1 MTYPAQ
7 PPEPPPLVYLSSTQ
21 KVFPPAALSESS
33 WVPQKSIVPAKFDES
48 GDYTDIRETDT
59 PYESGDLDFPAVSEP
74 SLPVPEPEPLLP
86 SNPTWTAKVP
96 IATTPETIEPWEAPS
111 ETIEYAQEVST
122 FSRDESYSE
131 VEERSIAPVSHVGEL
146 SAFSANSA
154 ELDLSTLDTSAP
166 VLPRDDTVRV
176 DRPELDFKVEER
188 SIEPIGNVGDV
199 PNFSIDSR
207 ALNQG
212 ISPTIHR
219 DYSFSV
225 DRSVSE
231 APTPLEPV
239 GEMPGRISENP
250 ETTVS
255 RTNPDDFAIRFDRP
269 ASFPEIAQTPTE
281 PIQQSGNL
289 PSFSSDSRQLTDS
302 SERVS
307 PTPRDEIRIDAPP
320 SATNPLEPIQQRGDL
335 PNFST
340 NSALLNPP
348 SPPRTGDF
356 SFSLDRILSPQL
368 AQTPSSTSFS
378 PILAEP
384 AADPFKRPIQ
394 PSPPGGLQDLFGLPE
409 PIEVIADRQE
419 FDERRDIFT
428 AYGNV
433 VMRYQGAIVD
443 ADWLEVNLR
452 SRLAIGEGN
461 VALTQPERVIRGD
474 RFRYNLIQ
482 ETGTI
487 FQASGELS
495 SVTPNP
501 NDPASAPPSGAIDP
515 NGTRLLSDRILANQ
529 PLEVIPTGGGFQG
542 SIGAGRGS
550 NESGFTGTISRFR
563 FEADRIDFYPGGWQ
577 GSEVRI
583 TNDPF
588 GPEFELRANTATF
601 TRLSALQDEIL
612 LDDPRLVFDDA
623 FSLPLFR
630 ERFVIDRRPRDPT
643 PIQIGFDGRDRGG
656 LFLFRDFE
664 VLQTQNLSFTLT
676 PQYYIQR
683 GFDRRNLLSL
693 DELGIVARLNSTLS
707 PDTTFTGIAS
717 FTNLNPDTFDPDG
730 DDPNDEDDGDLRASA
745 RLAQEIGTHTLTT
758 EYSYRDRLFNG
769 SLGFRTIHQT
779 AGIVL
784 TSPNFAIGTTGINFR
799 YQGGINWIE
808 ANTDRADLLDLV
820 PGQEIMPEDR
830 RASMVRFQG
839 IVEASKALFLWLG
852 EGLPATPDE
861 GLRYTPVPIV
871 PYIQLFFNARGIAG
885 LYTRSD
891 PNHNLSLRGT
901 VGLQGQF
908 GHFSDSFLDYTGFNI
923 SYSETVSD
931 GESPYFFDREVDRR
945 RLSLGITQQIVGPL
959 RASIQTSINLRTGE
973 AFSTDYILEYSRR
986 SYGVIVRFNPDRELG
1001 SLSLRISDFNWRGNT
1016 APFFET
1022 EDF

>member
-7 PPEPPPLVYLSSTQ
+7 PPEPPPLVHFSSTQ
-21 KVFPPAALSESS
+21 KVFPPAAVSESS
-33 WVPQKSIVPAKFDES
+33 WVPQKSTVAAKYDES
-48 GDYTDIRETDT
+48 SHYPDVRETDA
-59 PYESGDLDFPAVSEP
+59 PYESGNLDFPVVSEA
-74 SLPVPEPEPLLP
+74 SLPVPELEPLLP

-96 IATTPETIEPWEAPS
+96 IAATPEAIEPWEAPS
-111 ETIEYAQEVST
+111 ETVEYAQEAST
-122 FSRDESYSE
+122 YSSDRYDWE
-131 VEERSIAPVSHVGEL
+131 VEESSLEPIGNVGDL
-146 SAFSANSA
+146 SVFSANSA
-154 ELDLSTLDTSAP
+154 ELDLSTLETSAP
-166 VLPRDDTVRV
+166 VSPRDDTVRV
-176 DRPELDFKVEER
+176 DRPERDFEVEER
-188 SIEPIGNVGDV
+188 SIEPIGNVGDLR
-199 PNFSIDSR
+199 NFSTSSR
-207 ALNQG
+207 QLNDT
-212 ISPTIHR
+212 ISPIIHR
-219 DYSFSV
+219 DYTFSV
-225 DRSVSE
+225 DRTVAE
-231 APTPLEPV
+231 VPTPVEPV
-239 GEMPGRISENP
+239 GEMPGRVPENR
-250 ETTVS
+250 ETIHSIS
-255 RTNPDDFAIRFDRP
+255 RTNPEDFAVRFDRP

-281 PIQQSGNL
+281 PIQPSGNL
-289 PSFSSDSRQLTDS
+289 PSFFSESRQLTES

-307 PTPRDEIRIDAPP
+307 TPRDDIRVDAT
-320 SATNPLEPIQQRGDL
+320 AIQQRGDL

-348 SPPRTGDF
+348 SSPRTGDF
-356 SFSLDRILSPQL
+356 SFSLDRILSPL
-368 AQTPSSTSFS
+368 AQTPSNTPFS
-378 PILAEP
+378 PILADP

-409 PIEVIADRQE
+409 PIEVTADRQE

-487 FQASGELS
+487 FQARGELS

-501 NDPASAPPSGAIDP
+501 DDPASAPPSGAIDP

-550 NESGFTGTISRFR
+550 NASGFTGTISRFR

-623 FSLPLFR
+623 FALPLFR

-664 VLQTQNLSFTLT
+664 VLQTQNTSFTLT

-745 RLAQEIGTHTLTT
+745 RLAQKIGTHTLTT

-784 TSPNFAIGTTGINFR
+784 TSPNFAIGTTGINLR
-799 YQGGINWIE
+799 YQGGVNWIE
-808 ANTDRADLLDLV
+808 ANTDRLDLLNLV

-839 IVEASKALFLWLG
+839 IAEASKGLLLWVG

-861 GLRYTPVPIV
+861 GLRYTPVPVV

-923 SYSETVSD
+923 SYSETISD
-931 GESPYFFDREVDRR
+931 GESPFFFDREVDRR